1 MNQQLKLLA
10 GQRLTCISAS
20 IYVHAYFSVH
30 SALCFYLRIDN
41 ALAVT
46 PTALFL
52 LLALL
57 ISREKTEQ
65 DPTQKITQIMKQTRS
80 ESGGR
85 IISAYRKIKCQKTP
99 KMLFRLL
106 FCYLKKD
113 LKQQHDRDCSSEED
127 IVIFGKR

>member
-1 MNQQLKLLA
+1 MHISVFTLLFA
-10 GQRLTCISAS
+10 
-20 IYVHAYFSVH
+20 FM
-30 SALCFYLRIDN
+30 RIDN

-85 IISAYRKIKCQKTP
+85 IISAYRKIKCQKPP

-127 IVIFGKR
+127 IVIFRKR